1 MRAALLLQVSN
12 GHHCRIYRLT
22 WGQIPAHRTELPWFF
37 LVTGKEPCSISS
49 HPPSHS
55 CSDHVYSVS
64 SAFFFSPAAGITC
77 IFSSPC
83 TKKQWK
89 GEEVASFWST
99 AVSLKLHRFQL
110 CIEWLQSL
118 MYLEWTSTH
127 VCKGF
132 VSLPD
137 IAMRSKY
144 SEFSSSKI
152 HRFKG
157 AE

>member
-1 MRAALLLQVSN
+1 MQ
-12 GHHCRIYRLT
+12 CCCYRLAMDIT
-22 WGQIPAHRTELPWFF
+22 AGYTDWHGAKSQHIEQSYLDFF

-55 CSDHVYSVS
+55 CSDHVCSVPLL
-64 SAFFFSPAAGITC
+64 FFFFPEAGITC

-144 SEFSSSKI
+144 SEFFSSKI

>member
-1 MRAALLLQVSN
+1 MQR
-12 GHHCRIYRLT
+12 CCYRLAMDIT
-22 WGQIPAHRTELPWFF
+22 AGYTDWHGAKSQHIEQSYLDFFWLLGRNPVPFPAIHLPIPV
-37 LVTGKEPCSISS
+37 VTMFTQFPLL
-49 HPPSHS
+49 
-55 CSDHVYSVS
+55 
-64 SAFFFSPAAGITC
+64 FFFSPAAGITC